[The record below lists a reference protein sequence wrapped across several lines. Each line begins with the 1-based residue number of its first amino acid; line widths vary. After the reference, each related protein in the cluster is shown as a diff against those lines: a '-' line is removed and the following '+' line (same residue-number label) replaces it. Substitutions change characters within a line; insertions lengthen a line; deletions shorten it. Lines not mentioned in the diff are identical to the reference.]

1 MSSEPVDQLNDNV
14 IGDLTDSMATGIF
27 AHLLM
32 SVLFNKNPS
41 IKSVLSM
48 ENLKTGVK
56 TGGAVALY
64 RRVGRPM
71 LNKAMNGAGM
81 GEVLRL

>member
-1 MSSEPVDQLNDNV
+1 MSSQPTDSLSDNLP
-14 IGDLTDSMATGIF
+14 GDLVDGMATGIF
-27 AHLLM
+27 SHLLM

-41 IKSVLSM
+41 FKNIISM

-56 TGGAVALY
+56 MGGAVCLY

-71 LNKAMNGAGM
+71 VAKAMNAAGA
-81 GEVLRL
+81 ENALRL